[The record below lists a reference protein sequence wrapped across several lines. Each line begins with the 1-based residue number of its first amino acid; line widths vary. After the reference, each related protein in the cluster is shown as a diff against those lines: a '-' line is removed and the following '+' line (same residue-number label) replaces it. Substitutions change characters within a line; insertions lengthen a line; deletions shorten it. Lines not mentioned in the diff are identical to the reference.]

1 MTGETQ
7 EGHKPTAE
15 RKAPRGLLGILRE
28 SRSVRWMTMGAS
40 VLALSEAAQLA
51 RADQAAANPNT
62 FVRCSYSANYD
73 PKVCNKTKQQAV
85 DECKLYANLNQFD
98 LIKSHDRYVK
108 GSHSKYEVGFIPPD
122 PVDCGRAG
130 KIKVA
135 VEEQLRDGPNGTFG
149 QNGKAFNFTAP
160 GIDYHGHFHHMDV
173 TLDAPYDCATLMPG
187 SVVRPFIK
195 TDFVPTPGWSNTDNY
210 VYTVQGPAQ
219 SIC

>member
-1 MTGETQ
+1 MIRRPPRSTRVRSSAASDVYKRQ

-108 GSHSKYEVGFIPPD
+108 GCLLYTS
-122 PVDCGRAG
+122 
-130 KIKVA
+130 
-135 VEEQLRDGPNGTFG
+135 
-149 QNGKAFNFTAP
+149 
-160 GIDYHGHFHHMDV
+160 
-173 TLDAPYDCATLMPG
+173 DAAD
-187 SVVRPFIK
+187 
-195 TDFVPTPGWSNTDNY
+195 D
-210 VYTVQGPAQ
+210 
-219 SIC
+219 